1 MDEQISK
8 NKAIEAI
15 AAMMPK
21 SFTPDGSHPADEE
34 IFRIQEIYADCIE
47 AIEILPTQ
55 PGIVRC
61 KDCKFYTSMRPDIKT
76 GICDLNVHHMGDDG
90 FCSCGERKKEKS
102 DAKEKA

>member
-8 NKAIEAI
+8 NKAIEVI
-15 AAMMPK
+15 AALMPK
-21 SFTPDGSHPADEE
+21 SITPDGSHPADEE

-61 KDCKFYTSMRPDIKT
+61 KDCRYSERSGYWCALHNTEMEPEA
-76 GICDLNVHHMGDDG
+76 
-90 FCSCGERKKEKS
+90 FCSYGEKEG
-102 DAKEKA
+102 E